1 MNVDGRSMTS
11 DETAG
16 VRRCDRPV
24 ATRASRD
31 RALVFRSPFGRNCP
45 RIDRPLADFP
55 QISIALWPVSQQ
67 IDRPLAGFPTKRS
80 PFGRLSQQIDRPLAD
95 VPNKTI
101 ALWPTCPRDERRDDD
116 ARRVG
121 TSRRGARVGMHRIKS
136 LARSLKRAV
145 LGSSSDDEDAPRA
158 RASSNESSSRRRKS
172 SRGAS
177 TPVVESA
184 VSELSGIACGGVQ
197 GLGWVKEREVT
208 DEDGDVADG
217 FVVCEERAPARTRPR
232 GEA

>member
-1 MNVDGRSMTS
+1 MKRSARVDAIDPSRLERPVIARWSF
-11 DETAG
+11 
-16 VRRCDRPV
+16 DRPLAEIV
-24 ATRASRD
+24 HVSI
-31 RALVFRSPFGRNCP
+31 ALWPTFHRYRSPFGR
-45 RIDRPLADFP
+45 FP
-55 QISIALWPVSQQ
+55 NKLIALWPV
-67 IDRPLAGFPTKRS
+67 
-80 PFGRLSQQIDRPLAD
+80 SQQIDRPLAD

-101 ALWPTCPRDERRDDD
+101 ALWPTCPRDERRDDA

-158 RASSNESSSRRRKS
+158 RASSNASSSRRRKS